1 MTEEQRKKCH
11 AIIHSCAAADGAGNL
26 FPVPGTGFAADVV
39 ALTTMAMSLSA
50 VFGKDMT
57 KSVAKATAIAALKK
71 ATLKNPMKTLT
82 KEASKLM
89 PFGGQAVSCTISVAM
104 AEAAGW
110 SIAYDLDN
118 DKL

>member
-11 AIIHSCAAADGAGNL
+11 AIIHSCAVADGAGNL
-26 FPVPGTGFAADVV
+26 IPVPGTGFAADIV

-50 VFGKDMT
+50 VFGKDLA

-71 ATLKNPMKTLT
+71 TILRSPMKTLT
-82 KEASKLM
+82 KEAAKII
-89 PFGGQAVSCTISVAM
+89 PYGGQAVSSTISVAM

-110 SIAYDLDN
+110 SIAYDLEHDQI
-118 DKL
+118 